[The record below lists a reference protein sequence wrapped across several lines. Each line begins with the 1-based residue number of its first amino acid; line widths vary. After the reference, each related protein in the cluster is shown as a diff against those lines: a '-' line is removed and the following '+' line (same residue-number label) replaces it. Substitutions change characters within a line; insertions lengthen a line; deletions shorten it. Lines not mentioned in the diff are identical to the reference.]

1 MAVITPELS
10 HIHLIR
16 SGGPL
21 AHLIEARCSALR
33 LIERTTIGHV
43 TYILKT
49 LWNLVPHGENEKK
62 QLGLKQATIQRIEY
76 PFGIQKAEHYA
87 LYTI

>member
-10 HIHLIR
+10 HMHLIR

-21 AHLIEARCSALR
+21 AHPIDARCSALR
-33 LIERTTIGHV
+33 SIQRTAIGHV
-43 TYILKT
+43 TCILKT

-62 QLGLKQATIQRIEY
+62 QSGLKQATIQRVEY
-76 PFGIQKAEHYA
+76 PSDIGKVEHYA